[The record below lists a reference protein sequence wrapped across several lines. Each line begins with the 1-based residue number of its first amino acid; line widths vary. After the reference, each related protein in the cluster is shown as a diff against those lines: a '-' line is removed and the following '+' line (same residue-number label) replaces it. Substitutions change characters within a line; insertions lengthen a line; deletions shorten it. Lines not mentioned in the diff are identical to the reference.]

1 MEMKHLE
8 ITMNSARGLKKVNHL
23 HAMDVYAVVTLSSN
37 PQTEQRTPV
46 DKGCGSK
53 PMWNHTMKFTFDE
66 AVAKMNYLFLN
77 IKLKHHG
84 HIRGDKDIGEV
95 LVPVKELLDKA
106 EEGNFVKYLTYQVRE
121 SSGKPQGEL
130 NLSYRFED
138 DTPIV
143 TAYPPPHVGTSSSSA
158 YIPSRLNIPQT
169 YNPPQSST
177 PQSTMGYP
185 SHGRIPPPPPLPE
198 GYPTPPPGLGYHH
211 HGKPQVVQPQQ
222 PAGKNS
228 GNNNVGLELGMAVV
242 GGMLGGILLGELV
255 YESDDGASNDAENT
269 R

>member
-23 HAMDVYAVVTLSSN
+23 HSMDVYAVVTLSSN

-77 IKLKHHG
+77 IKLMHHG
-84 HIRGDKDIGEV
+84 HIRGDKEIGEV
-95 LVPVKELLDKA
+95 VVPVKELLDKA
-106 EEGNFVKYLTYQVRE
+106 EEGNFVKYLTYQVKE
-121 SSGKPQGEL
+121 PSGKPKGEL
-130 NLSYRFED
+130 NLSYKFED

-143 TAYPPPHVGTSSSSA
+143 TAYPPPHVGTSTSSA
-158 YIPSRLNIPQT
+158 YTPTRLKIPQT
-169 YNPPQSST
+169 YNPPQSGTS
-177 PQSTMGYP
+177 QSTMGYP
-185 SHGRIPPPPPLPE
+185 IRGGGPPPPPLPE

-211 HGKPQVVQPQQ
+211 HGQPQVVQPQQ
-222 PAGKNS
+222 LD

-242 GGMLGGILLGELV
+242 GGMLGGILIGELV
-255 YESDDGASNDAENT
+255 PESDDGASNDADNT
-269 R
+269 RKDY